1 MRKLRPFLHL
11 PRLVKHERRGDE
23 HDAKSNRGVSSPVF
37 RVREPPA
44 VRGPHLRRVE
54 RSSRR
59 RTRSS
64 HFLTSSESSSS
75 SVCLRMIKVRTH
87 RLRLSSPK
95 TDDWKPDLIS
105 RQTFLERRTFR
116 DTDPKKKTSLLRGG
130 KGGNI
135 FAERRTRK

>member
-59 RTRSS
+59 RTASS
-64 HFLTSSESSSS
+64 HFLTSSESSS

-87 RLRLSSPK
+87 RLRFLPRKRRLETRSESSDFYRANFSRHRPK
-95 TDDWKPDLIS
+95 ENEPFK
-105 RQTFLERRTFR
+105 RRR
-116 DTDPKKKTSLLRGG
+116 RKYIRR
-130 KGGNI
+130 
-135 FAERRTRK
+135 RRTRK